1 MHLLILYNDK
11 GVYLMTPLVV
21 YGIISTVLFLLP
33 LIKIFIDL
41 GKQMKQIE
49 ENSNDIHDLKVE
61 QSDTTKALNDIAR
74 TLAEISTKVTLLI
87 ENRIKQ

>member
-1 MHLLILYNDK
+1 MS
-11 GVYLMTPLVV
+11 PLVI
-21 YGIISTVLFLLP
+21 YGIISTIIFLLP

-49 ENSNDIHDLKVE
+49 ENSNDIHDLKIE
-61 QSDTTKALNDIAR
+61 QSDTTKALNDIAK

>member
-1 MHLLILYNDK
+1 MS
-11 GVYLMTPLVV
+11 PLVI

-61 QSDTTKALNDIAR
+61 QSDTTKALNDIAK

>member
-1 MHLLILYNDK
+1 
-11 GVYLMTPLVV
+11 MTPLVV

>member
-1 MHLLILYNDK
+1 MS
-11 GVYLMTPLVV
+11 PLVI

-41 GKQMKQIE
+41 GRQMKQIE

-61 QSDTTKALNDIAR
+61 QSDTTKALNDIAK

>member
-1 MHLLILYNDK
+1 MS
-11 GVYLMTPLVV
+11 PLVI

-49 ENSNDIHDLKVE
+49 ENSNDIRDLKVE
-61 QSDTTKALNDIAR
+61 QCDTTKALNDIAR

>member
-1 MHLLILYNDK
+1 MNA
-11 GVYLMTPLVV
+11 LVV

-49 ENSNDIHDLKVE
+49 ENSNDIHDLKIE

>member
-1 MHLLILYNDK
+1 MNA
-11 GVYLMTPLVV
+11 LVI

-49 ENSNDIHDLKVE
+49 ENSNDIHDLKIE
-61 QSDTTKALNDIAR
+61 QSDTTKALNDIAK

>member
-1 MHLLILYNDK
+1 MNA
-11 GVYLMTPLVV
+11 LVV
-21 YGIISTVLFLLP
+21 YGIISTIIFLLP

-49 ENSNDIHDLKVE
+49 ANSNDIHDLKIE
-61 QSDTTKALNDIAR
+61 QSDTTKALNDIAK